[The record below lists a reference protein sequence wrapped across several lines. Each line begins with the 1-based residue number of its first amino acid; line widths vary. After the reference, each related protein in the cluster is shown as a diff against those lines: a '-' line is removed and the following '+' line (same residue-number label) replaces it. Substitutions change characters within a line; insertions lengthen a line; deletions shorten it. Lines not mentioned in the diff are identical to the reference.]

1 MTKQVCRHIPE
12 NTAEPSILRVK
23 NSSGVALEMNVISE
37 YLLNLGVAL
46 EMNVISEYLL
56 NLGVYVKSKTDQYC
70 F

>member
-37 YLLNLGVAL
+37 C
-46 EMNVISEYLL
+46 LL
-56 NLGVYVKSKTDQYC
+56 NLGVYVKSKTDQYG